1 MRQEE
6 LNALF
11 NEYATKVIEIFPTL
25 NVSNQGGFSINDDYE
40 KGEIEFSVT
49 QNSLKNTVYT
59 NDITNEFIHYT
70 SIENLFNIM
79 KSDSIRLNNIN
90 LLNDPQEFN
99 FLIKKYEIDFNPNQI
114 SLFKRS
120 LHIFSFSRYANI
132 DDENFDMWRLY
143 GRDGNGVGV
152 VFELENKN
160 DNWYNYL
167 FGKIQYEEEKEHE
180 DKIRALLELTKTYT
194 VKGLN
199 TERMPII
206 FGKLL
211 LFHKNKIWANENEYR
226 LSSFFEYDEFDFTP
240 KYNFNSHWDDS
251 SFNLFP
257 TKSGGLGSNISL
269 ELNHKIISKANR
281 LNDVDKEKAKTTFPR
296 LKIKSIILG
305 YRFSNELIYT
315 TQSLIHSY
323 NRKKG
328 TEIISRN
335 SKFTNLF
342 N

>member
-25 NVSNQGGFSINDDYE
+25 NVSNQGGFSINDNYE
-40 KGEIEFSVT
+40 KGEIEFSIN
-49 QNSLKNTVYT
+49 QSSLKNTVYT
-59 NDITNEFIHYT
+59 NDITNEFVHYT

-120 LHIFSFSRYANI
+120 LHLFSFSKYADNY
-132 DDENFDMWRLY
+132 DESFDMWRLY
-143 GRDGNGVGV
+143 GRDGNGVGI

-180 DKIRALLELTKTYT
+180 EKICNLLELTKRYMA
-194 VKGLN
+194 KGLN

-226 LSSFFEYDEFDFTP
+226 LTSFFEYDEFDFTP
-240 KYNFNSHWDDS
+240 KLNFNSHWDDS

-257 TKSGGLGSNISL
+257 TKSGSLGSNISL
-269 ELNHKIISKANR
+269 DLNHKILSKANQ
-281 LNDVDKEKAKTTFPR
+281 LNDIDKEKTKKIFPR
-296 LKIKSIILG
+296 LNIKKIILG
-305 YRFSNELIYT
+305 YRLSNELKYT
-315 TQSLIHSY
+315 TQRFLFSY
-323 NRKKG
+323 NQKKA
-328 TEIISRN
+328 TEILLSY
-335 SKFTNLF
+335 SKYTSLF
-342 N
+342 K